1 MEGLSKNNNEI
12 KEVNKIE
19 SLDSIV
25 SEQPEIIKKEIKTE
39 TLEERENLLNSKRNE
54 ILGMFDDKKENN
66 SEDKKRIKYGVDF
79 VFKQNPEL
87 EKIGTK
93 EQYSEYLETIFP
105 ESKVRNILYHG
116 GSENLKEDNFKFDIR
131 RRNVSIGKLLQYWG
145 AYFTET
151 PGYAQYHAER
161 NFKKN
166 ATVAVKINSTNPREI
181 LDNKKTF
188 INPFKFSHESISTR
202 KYKKLLADG
211 FDSIIV
217 RYNYNDPKNDIEI
230 GEIKEFIALK
240 SEQIHILGSK
250 QDSENFK
257 KFTENYQDSQG

>member
-1 MEGLSKNNNEI
+1 MEGLQKNNNEI
-12 KEVNKIE
+12 KEQNKIE
-19 SLDSIV
+19 SLNPIIF
-25 SEQPEIIKKEIKTE
+25 EQPEIIKKEIKIE

-54 ILGMFDDKKENN
+54 ILDTFDDKKENN
-66 SEDKKRIKYGVDF
+66 FENKEIIKYDVDF
-79 VFKQNPEL
+79 VFEQNPEL

-93 EQYSEYLETIFP
+93 EQYSKYLETIFP
-105 ESKVRNILYHG
+105 ESKVKNILYHG
-116 GSENLKEDNFKFDIR
+116 GGENLKEDNFKFDIR
-131 RRNVSIGKLLQYWG
+131 RRNVSFGKLLQYWG

-166 ATVAVKINSTNPREI
+166 ATVAVKLNSTNPKEI
-181 LDNKKTF
+181 LDDKKTF
-188 INPFKFSHESISTR
+188 SNPFKFSHESINTR
-202 KYKKLLADG
+202 EYKKLLADG
-211 FDSIIV
+211 FDSIVV

-257 KFTENYQDSQG
+257 KFVENNQDSQS